1 MAYDFV
7 GDDDCL
13 EKDEEIDIR
22 GEKYEELIEVCFRY
36 SAYFSFVFREKS
48 IPVSGLERFLVASK
62 ITDRWPGTWS
72 GGLHKL
78 SLYSCDKI
86 TKSILQSHVNSL
98 FSWVSC
104 WGNGNPED
112 LAFYRRD
119 KSVFF
124 TRSHMKEWPRFWKD
138 RRRISG
144 RFCRRAAGKKSRRGI
159 SFFKGRGAGKG

>member
-22 GEKYEELIEVCFRY
+22 GEKYKELIEVCFRY

-78 SLYSCDKI
+78 SLYSCNKI

-124 TRSHMKEWPRFWKD
+124 YMVAHEGMAKFLERPAED
-138 RRRISG
+138 I
-144 RFCRRAAGKKSRRGI
+144 RAVLSAGGWEKIEARDQ
-159 SFFKGRGAGKG
+159 FF